1 MAAPTAWAFYDDFH
15 LRIAD
20 GTFDLDAAG
29 TALTMALFLSTSNF
43 ATVSTSVYGSLTN
56 EVANG
61 NGYLTGGA
69 ALSSVTWTRTG
80 GTAKLTAANTVWT
93 ASGTGIAGI
102 RAAVIYANATLNGVV
117 KPLVCYSILDSTPA
131 DLATIP
137 SGFTLTIPMNA
148 SGTFTLAG

>member
-1 MAAPTAWAFYDDFH
+1 MAAPSAWAFYDDFH
-15 LRIAD
+15 LRIGD
-20 GTFDLDAAG
+20 STFKLT
-29 TALTMALFLSTSNF
+29 TAPLTMALFLSTSNF

-61 NGYLTGGA
+61 NGYLTGGVA
-69 ALSSVTWTRTG
+69 MTSITWTRSVG
-80 GTAKLTAANTVWT
+80 VAKLTAANTVWT
-93 ASGTGIAGI
+93 GSGTGITGI

-131 DLATIP
+131 DLPTIP